1 MPPATTSACSAS
13 SGCVRIGTG
22 SAPSKPRARARTT
35 LERPDGTALFSPALA
50 GGQAA
55 GLYSIVGAEELLELG
70 WRTRAHREPALGRGA
85 MTDAV
90 RSFMDKKAVAQV
102 LEQIAAFLELKGEN
116 PFRIRAFR
124 TAAKAVGSFPADVR
138 EGLEDGSLA
147 STKGVG
153 PATLQIVSEIVTTGR
168 ASMLE
173 ELREQIPPGLVEM
186 LAVSGLGVA
195 KIRQI
200 HEVLGIDSL
209 PELEAAA
216 LDGRL
221 ARLPR
226 FGPKTSENILKGI
239 AYLRQASAYRLL
251 HHAADEAEGLRA
263 ALARLPGVLQAF
275 VAGDVRRRLEVVR
288 DLVLVIVADVAP
300 GELFK
305 RLSQLPGV
313 HEYAGQDDRRLTLR
327 FAGGASAQ
335 IIVTTPVNTGAVL
348 AQATGSE
355 AHLRQLAAHAA
366 TCDLALTGAALWRGS
381 AFVPTPDEA
390 AFYRTLGLDLIPPEL
405 REGNGEIDAA
415 ADHTLPRLL
424 ERADLRGFLH
434 CHTRYSDGSN
444 TVEELAL
451 ACREA
456 GYDWIGITD
465 HSQAAAYAGGL
476 RPDDLA
482 RQADEIDEVNG
493 RLEGIRVLKGVE
505 ADILQDGRID
515 FDDAVLA
522 RLDFVI
528 ASIHSR
534 FNMGE
539 REMTARMLAA
549 MDNPYLTIIGHPT
562 GRLLL
567 SRDPVRARPRRGD
580 REGGGDRRGA
590 RDQRRSAPA
599 GPRLAHGP
607 TRAGARRR
615 DLDRRRCAQRRR
627 DRERGLRRRHRPEG
641 MAGPGRRR

>member
-1 MPPATTSACSAS
+1 
-13 SGCVRIGTG
+13 
-22 SAPSKPRARARTT
+22 
-35 LERPDGTALFSPALA
+35 
-50 GGQAA
+50 
-55 GLYSIVGAEELLELG
+55 
-70 WRTRAHREPALGRGA
+70 

-124 TAAKAVGSFPADVR
+124 TAARAVGGFPADLR
-138 EGLEDGSLA
+138 DGIDDGSLA
-147 STKGVG
+147 ATKGVG
-153 PATLQIVSEIVTTGR
+153 PATLQIVAEIVTTGR

-186 LAVSGLGVA
+186 LAIQGLGVA

-200 HEVLGIDSL
+200 HDVLDIDSL

-221 ARLPR
+221 ASLPR

-239 AYLRQASAYRLL
+239 AYLRQASAFRLS

-263 ALARLPGVLQAF
+263 ALERMPGVLQVV
-275 VAGDVRRRLEVVR
+275 VAGDVRRRAEVVR
-288 DLVLVIVADVAP
+288 DLVLVIVADVPP

-313 HEYAGQDDRRLTLR
+313 HEFAGQDDRRLTLR
-327 FAGGASAQ
+327 FAGGSSAQ
-335 IIVTTPVNTGAVL
+335 IVVTTPVNTGAVL
-348 AQATGSE
+348 VQATGSE
-355 AHLRQLAAHAA
+355 AHLRGLAAHAA
-366 TCDLALTGAALWRGS
+366 TRDLALSGAALWRGS

-390 AFYRTLGLDLIPPEL
+390 AFYAALGLDCIPPEL
-405 REGNGEIDAA
+405 REGHGEIEAA
-415 ADHTLPRLL
+415 EHHALPRLL
-424 ERADLRGFLH
+424 ERGDLRGFLH

-444 TVEELAL
+444 SVEELAL
-451 ACREA
+451 ACRA
-456 GYDWIGITD
+456 SGYEYVGITD

-476 RPDDLA
+476 KAGDLA

-493 RLEGIRVLKGVE
+493 RLAGIRVLKGVE

-515 FDDAVLA
+515 FDESVLA

-534 FNMGE
+534 FNMNTA
-539 REMTARMLAA
+539 EMTARMLAA
-549 MDNPYLTIIGHPT
+549 MDNPHLTIIGHPT

-567 SRDPVRARPRRGD
+567 SRDPYGLDVDAVIEKAAATGVALEINADPHRLDLDWRLARRARDHGVAISIGADAHSVAGIANVGYGVSMARKAWLGAADILNALPV
-580 REGGGDRRGA
+580 EGFLA
-590 RDQRRSAPA
+590 RV
-599 GPRLAHGP
+599 
-607 TRAGARRR
+607 ARRR
-615 DLDRRRCAQRRR
+615 
-627 DRERGLRRRHRPEG
+627 
-641 MAGPGRRR
+641 AGWR

>member
-1 MPPATTSACSAS
+1 
-13 SGCVRIGTG
+13 
-22 SAPSKPRARARTT
+22 
-35 LERPDGTALFSPALA
+35 
-50 GGQAA
+50 
-55 GLYSIVGAEELLELG
+55 
-70 WRTRAHREPALGRGA
+70 

-116 PFRIRAFR
+116 QFRIRAFR
-124 TAAKAVGSFPADVR
+124 TAARAVGSFTGDLR
-138 EGLEDGSLA
+138 EGLEEGTLA
-147 STKGVG
+147 ATKGVG

-168 ASMLE
+168 ASLLE

-186 LAVSGLGVA
+186 LAISGLGVA

-200 HEVLGIDSL
+200 HDVLDIDSV

-221 ARLPR
+221 AKLPR

-239 AYLRQASAYRLL
+239 AYLRHASAYRLL
-251 HHAADEAEGLRA
+251 HHASDEAEGLRA
-263 ALARLPGVLQAF
+263 ALERMPGVVQAV
-275 VAGDVRRRLEVVR
+275 VAGDVRRRAEVVR
-288 DLVLVIVADVAP
+288 DLVLVLAAEVAP
-300 GELFK
+300 GELFR

-313 HEYAGQDDRRLTLR
+313 HEFAGQDDRRVTLR

-335 IIVTTPVNTGAVL
+335 IVVTTAVNFGAVL

-355 AHLRQLAAHAA
+355 AHLRDLAAHAA
-366 TCDLALTGAALWRGS
+366 ARNFALTGAALWRGS
-381 AFVPTPDEA
+381 AFVPTPDERSYYDA
-390 AFYRTLGLDLIPPEL
+390 LGLDYIEPEL
-405 REGNGEIDAA
+405 REGQGEVAA
-415 ADHTLPRLL
+415 AVERRLPRLV
-424 ERADLRGFLH
+424 EQGDLQGLLH

-444 TVEELAL
+444 TIEQLAL
-451 ACREA
+451 ASRDA
-456 GYDWIGITD
+456 GYRYVGITD

-482 RQADEIDEVNG
+482 RQADEIDLVNQ

-515 FDDAVLA
+515 FEDAVLA

-528 ASIHSR
+528 ASIHTR

-549 MDNPYLTIIGHPT
+549 MDNPHLTILGHPT

-567 SRDPVRARPRRGD
+567 SRDPYGLDLDAIAEKAAATGVALEINADPHRLDLDWRAVRQARARGAAISIGADAHSVAGIGNVRYGVGMARKAWLGAADVLNAQPVDEFLARAARRG
-580 REGGGDRRGA
+580 G
-590 RDQRRSAPA
+590 
-599 GPRLAHGP
+599 
-607 TRAGARRR
+607 
-615 DLDRRRCAQRRR
+615 
-627 DRERGLRRRHRPEG
+627 
-641 MAGPGRRR
+641 

>member
-1 MPPATTSACSAS
+1 
-13 SGCVRIGTG
+13 
-22 SAPSKPRARARTT
+22 
-35 LERPDGTALFSPALA
+35 
-50 GGQAA
+50 
-55 GLYSIVGAEELLELG
+55 
-70 WRTRAHREPALGRGA
+70 

-124 TAAKAVGSFPADVR
+124 TAARAVGGFPADLR
-138 EGLEDGSLA
+138 DGIDDGSLA
-147 STKGVG
+147 ATKGVG
-153 PATLQIVSEIVTTGR
+153 PATLQIVAEIVTTGR

-186 LAVSGLGVA
+186 LAIQGLGVA

-200 HEVLGIDSL
+200 HDVLDIDSL

-221 ARLPR
+221 ASLPR

-239 AYLRQASAYRLL
+239 AYLRQASAFRLS

-263 ALARLPGVLQAF
+263 ALERMPGVLQVV
-275 VAGDVRRRLEVVR
+275 VAGDVRRGAEVVR
-288 DLVLVIVADVAP
+288 DLVLVIVADVPP

-313 HEYAGQDDRRLTLR
+313 HEFAGQDDRRLTLR
-327 FAGGASAQ
+327 FAGGSSAQ
-335 IIVTTPVNTGAVL
+335 IVVTTPVNTGAVL
-348 AQATGSE
+348 VQATGSE
-355 AHLRQLAAHAA
+355 AHLRALAAHAA
-366 TCDLALTGAALWRGS
+366 TRDLALSGAALWRGS

-390 AFYRTLGLDLIPPEL
+390 AFYAALGLDSIPPEL
-405 REGNGEIDAA
+405 REGLGEIEAA
-415 ADHTLPRLL
+415 EHHALPRLL
-424 ERADLRGFLH
+424 ERGDLRGFLH

-444 TVEELAL
+444 SVEELAL
-451 ACREA
+451 ACRA
-456 GYDWIGITD
+456 SGYEYVGITD

-476 RPDDLA
+476 KAGDLA

-493 RLEGIRVLKGVE
+493 RLAGIRLLKGVE

-515 FDDAVLA
+515 FDESVLA

-534 FNMGE
+534 FNMNTA
-539 REMTARMLAA
+539 EMTARMLAA
-549 MDNPYLTIIGHPT
+549 MDNQHLTIIGHPT

-567 SRDPVRARPRRGD
+567 SRDPYGLDVDAVIEKAAATGVALEINADPHRLDLDWRLARRARDLGAAISIGADAHSAAGIANVEYGVSMARKAWLSAADILNTLPV
-580 REGGGDRRGA
+580 EGFLA
-590 RDQRRSAPA
+590 RV
-599 GPRLAHGP
+599 
-607 TRAGARRR
+607 ARRR
-615 DLDRRRCAQRRR
+615 
-627 DRERGLRRRHRPEG
+627 
-641 MAGPGRRR
+641 AGWR

>member
-1 MPPATTSACSAS
+1 
-13 SGCVRIGTG
+13 
-22 SAPSKPRARARTT
+22 
-35 LERPDGTALFSPALA
+35 
-50 GGQAA
+50 
-55 GLYSIVGAEELLELG
+55 
-70 WRTRAHREPALGRGA
+70 

-124 TAAKAVGSFPADVR
+124 TAARTVGGFPADLR
-138 EGLEDGSLA
+138 DAIDDGSLA

-153 PATLQIVSEIVTTGR
+153 PATLQIVQEIVLTGR

-186 LAVSGLGVA
+186 LAIQGLGVA

-200 HEVLGIDSL
+200 HEVLDIDSL

-239 AYLRQASAYRLL
+239 AYLRQASAFRLS

-263 ALARLPGVLQAF
+263 ALERMPGVLQVV
-275 VAGDVRRRLEVVR
+275 VAGRRAEVVR
-288 DLVLVIVADVAP
+288 DLVLVIVADVPP

-313 HEYAGQDDRRLTLR
+313 HEFAGQDDRRLTLR

-335 IIVTTPVNTGAVL
+335 IVVTTPVNTGAVL
-348 AQATGSE
+348 VQATGSE
-355 AHLRQLAAHAA
+355 AHLRALAAHAA
-366 TCDLALTGAALWRGS
+366 SRDLALSGAALWRGS

-390 AFYRTLGLDLIPPEL
+390 AFYAALGLDWIPPEL
-405 REGNGEIDAA
+405 REGQGEIEAA
-415 ADHTLPRLL
+415 ERHALPRLL
-424 ERADLRGFLH
+424 ERGDLRGFLH

-444 TVEELAL
+444 SVEELAL
-451 ACREA
+451 ACHAA
-456 GYDWIGITD
+456 GYAYVGITD

-476 RPDDLA
+476 KAGDLA

-515 FDDAVLA
+515 FDEAVLA
-522 RLDFVI
+522 QLDFVI

-534 FNMGE
+534 FNMNTA
-539 REMTARMLAA
+539 EMTARMLTA
-549 MDNPYLTIIGHPT
+549 MDNPHLTIIGHPT

-567 SRDPVRARPRRGD
+567 SREPYGLDVDAVIEKAAATGVALEINADPHRLDLDWRLARRAHD
-580 REGGGDRRGA
+580 
-590 RDQRRSAPA
+590 RSAAISIGADAHSAA
-599 GPRLAHGP
+599 GIANVDYGVNMARKGWLGAEDILNALPVEEFLA
-607 TRAGARRR
+607 RVARRR
-615 DLDRRRCAQRRR
+615 
-627 DRERGLRRRHRPEG
+627 
-641 MAGPGRRR
+641 AGWR

>member
-1 MPPATTSACSAS
+1 
-13 SGCVRIGTG
+13 
-22 SAPSKPRARARTT
+22 
-35 LERPDGTALFSPALA
+35 
-50 GGQAA
+50 
-55 GLYSIVGAEELLELG
+55 
-70 WRTRAHREPALGRGA
+70 

-124 TAAKAVGSFPADVR
+124 TAARAVGGFPGDLR
-138 EGLEDGSLA
+138 DGIDDGSLA
-147 STKGVG
+147 ATKGVG
-153 PATLQIVSEIVTTGR
+153 PATLQIVAEIVTTGR

-186 LAVSGLGVA
+186 LAIQGLGVA

-200 HEVLGIDSL
+200 HDVLDIDSL

-239 AYLRQASAYRLL
+239 AYLRQASAFRLS
-251 HHAADEAEGLRA
+251 HHAADEADGLRA
-263 ALARLPGVLQAF
+263 ALERMPGVLRVV
-275 VAGDVRRRLEVVR
+275 VAGDVRRRSEVVR
-288 DLVLVIVADVAP
+288 DLVLVIVAEVAP

-313 HEYAGQDDRRLTLR
+313 HEFAGQDDRRLTLR

-335 IIVTTPVNTGAVL
+335 IVVTTPVNTGAVL
-348 AQATGSE
+348 VQATGSE
-355 AHLRQLAAHAA
+355 AHLRALAAHAA
-366 TCDLALTGAALWRGS
+366 SRDLALSGAALWRGS
-381 AFVPTPDEA
+381 TFVPTPDEA
-390 AFYRTLGLDLIPPEL
+390 AFYAALGLDCIPPEL
-405 REGNGEIDAA
+405 REGQDEIEAA
-415 ADHTLPRLL
+415 ERHVLPRLL
-424 ERADLRGFLH
+424 ERTDLLGFLH

-444 TVEELAL
+444 SVEELAL
-451 ACREA
+451 ACRA
-456 GYDWIGITD
+456 SGYQYIGITD

-476 RPDDLA
+476 KAGDLA

-515 FDDAVLA
+515 FDEAVLA

-534 FNMGE
+534 FNMNAA
-539 REMTARMLAA
+539 EMTARMLAA
-549 MDNPYLTIIGHPT
+549 MDNPHLTIIGHPT

-567 SRDPVRARPRRGD
+567 SRDPYGLDIEAVIEKAASKGVALEINADPHRLDLDWRLARRARD
-580 REGGGDRRGA
+580 RGA
-590 RDQRRSAPA
+590 AMSIGADAHSAA
-599 GPRLAHGP
+599 GIANVEYGVGIARKGWLGAADILNALPVEEFLA
-607 TRAGARRR
+607 RVARRR
-615 DLDRRRCAQRRR
+615 
-627 DRERGLRRRHRPEG
+627 
-641 MAGPGRRR
+641 AGWR